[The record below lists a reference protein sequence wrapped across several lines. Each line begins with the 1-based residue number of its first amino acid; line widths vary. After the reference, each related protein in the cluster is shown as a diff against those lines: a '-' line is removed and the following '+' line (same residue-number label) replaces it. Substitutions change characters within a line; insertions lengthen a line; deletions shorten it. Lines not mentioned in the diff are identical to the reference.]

1 MRRLI
6 INADDLGYDP
16 AVDAGLLRAMR
27 EGVVRSTTLMVNTP
41 FSAEAARAARGL
53 PVGLH
58 LNLARWRPLSPDF
71 PLSLLSDGA
80 FDEGQA
86 EALPQAV
93 VEAETRAQLARAEQL
108 LERAP
113 THLDVHKHLH
123 RHGNVLLGI
132 AAVAREK
139 SLPVRALDAPM
150 RAALLARGVLT
161 PDHFLGEAGGEAYWT
176 LPRFLEALA
185 ALEPGTTELMCH
197 PGEPPSRVVSGY
209 GAQRKVELETFTS
222 AVARLALARAGIALC
237 DFSALRPQPGLG
249 ASSR

>member
-16 AVDAGLLRAMR
+16 SVDAGLLRAMHR
-27 EGVVRSTTLMVNTP
+27 GVVRSATLMVNTP
-41 FSAEAARAARGL
+41 YSADAARAARGL
-53 PVGLH
+53 SVGLH

-71 PLSLLSDGA
+71 PHSFLSDGA
-80 FDEGQA
+80 FDERQA
-86 EALPQAV
+86 GALPQAV

-108 LERAP
+108 LERPP

-123 RHGNVLLGI
+123 RNANVLLGI

-150 RAALLARGVLT
+150 RAGLRARGVLT
-161 PDHFLGEAGGEAYWT
+161 PDHFLGEAGSEAYWT
-176 LPRFLEALA
+176 LPRFLEALQ

-209 GAQRKVELETFTS
+209 GAQRQVELETFTS
-222 AVARLALARAGIALC
+222 AEAQVALARAGVALC
-237 DFSALRPQPGLG
+237 DFSALAPHPGVG